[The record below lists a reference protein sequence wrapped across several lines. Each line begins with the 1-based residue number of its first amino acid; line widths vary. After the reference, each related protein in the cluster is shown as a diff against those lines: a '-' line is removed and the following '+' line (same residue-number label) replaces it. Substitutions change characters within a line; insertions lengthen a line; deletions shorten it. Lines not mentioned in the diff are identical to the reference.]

1 MREKKILGDYD
12 MNSFIAGF
20 ERVMMPV
27 AGKISS
33 NKYLLAMRD
42 AFSMLLPFII
52 VGSFFGIIEWVVIDP
67 WGTIMGA
74 NGLNLG
80 YTFTGLDQ
88 ASDAYK
94 QSSFVGTLQMYQGL
108 CNNVVTVGFGCF
120 SFLLVAAFAY
130 RLGGIWGGD
139 KFSTALTALGAYI
152 IITPQQVIGKAGDK
166 IGGFSLDYFGNKAVL
181 TAIIVATIASWL
193 FVKLS
198 KNERIRIKMPD
209 TVPPAVSQSFAV
221 LVPVL
226 AVLSVFTVFSTIIA
240 NGHFF
245 GKAALNDLI
254 YAIIQAP
261 LMGFSQGLGFSL
273 LYQFIVW
280 FFWWFGIHG
289 HNVTA
294 AIQNM
299 VYMPAQ
305 LANQAG
311 DASYIFSN
319 GFFEEL
325 TLLHVMGLVIAIF
338 IFSRKDNWRAV
349 AKLGAPAML
358 FNIQEPLAFGLPI
371 VLNPLLLVPYILAPI
386 ANTIIGWLALSA
398 GLVPIFKYV
407 VPWTMPAF
415 FGGLIGTGAIS
426 GGLLQLVCIAIDVCI
441 YAPFVI
447 VSNKMKDDDEVA
459 D

>member
-1 MREKKILGDYD
+1 MGSVI
-12 MNSFIAGF
+12 SGF
-20 ERVMMPV
+20 ERVMMPI
-27 AGKISS
+27 ASKISS

-52 VGSFFGIIEWVVIDP
+52 VGSFFGIIEWVLLDP
-67 WGTIMGA
+67 WGSVMGA

-80 YTFTGLDQ
+80 QKFTGLDTTG
-88 ASDAYK
+88 DAYK
-94 QSSFVGTLQMYQGL
+94 VTAFVGTLQMIQGL
-108 CNNVVTVGFGCF
+108 CNNVVNVGFGCF
-120 SFLLVAAFAY
+120 SFLLVACFSY
-130 RLGGIWGGD
+130 RLGQIWHGD
-139 KFSTALTALGAYI
+139 PFSTALTALGAYI
-152 IITPQQVIGKAGDK
+152 IITPQQVIAKSGEKL
-166 IGGFSLDYFGNKAVL
+166 GGFSLDYFGNKAVL
-181 TAIIVATIASWL
+181 TAIIVATVASWI

-198 KNERIRIKMPD
+198 RNEKIRIKMPE

-226 AVLSVFTVFSTIIA
+226 VTLALFTVFSTILSV
-240 NGHFF
+240 NQFL

-254 YAIIQAP
+254 YAVIQAP
-261 LMGFSQGLGFSL
+261 LMGFAQGFGFSI

-311 DASYIFSN
+311 DGHYIFSN

-325 TLLHVMGLVIAIF
+325 TLMHIMGLVIAIF
-338 IFSRKDNWRAV
+338 LFSKRDSWRAV
-349 AKLGAPAML
+349 AKLGFPAML
-358 FNIQEPLAFGLPI
+358 FNIQEPIAFGLPI
-371 VLNPLLLVPYILAPI
+371 VLNPLLLIPYILAPI
-386 ANTIIGWLALSA
+386 VNTVIGGIVLQL

-407 VPWTMPAF
+407 VPWTMPVF
-415 FGGLIGTGAIS
+415 FGGLIGTGSIS
-426 GGLLQLVCIAIDVCI
+426 GGLLQLVCLAADVVV
-441 YAPFVI
+441 YAPFVL
-447 VSNKMKDDDEVA
+447 VANKVKDDASEDEEEEEL
-459 D
+459 

>member
-1 MREKKILGDYD
+1 
-12 MNSFIAGF
+12 
-20 ERVMMPV
+20 MMPV

-52 VGSFFGIIEWVVIDP
+52 VGSFFGIIEWVVLDP
-67 WGTIMGA
+67 WGTIMGE

-80 YTFTGLDQ
+80 KSLSGGLTG
-88 ASDAYK
+88 DAYK
-94 QSSFVGTLQMYQGL
+94 VSSFVGTMQALQGL

-120 SFLLVAAFAY
+120 SFLLVAAFSY

-139 KFSTALTALGAYI
+139 KFSTALTSVGAFI
-152 IITPQQVIGKAGDK
+152 IITPQQIIGKAGDK
-166 IGGFSLDYFGNKAVL
+166 MGAFSLDYFGNKAVL
-181 TAIIVATIASWL
+181 TAIIVATVAAWI

-198 KNERIRIKMPD
+198 KNEKLRIKMPE

-221 LVPVL
+221 LVPVFVTL
-226 AVLSVFTVFSTIIA
+226 FTFTVFSTILS
-240 NGHFF
+240 NCQFL

-261 LMGFSQGLGFSL
+261 LMGFSQGIGVSI

-311 DASYIFSN
+311 DAAYVFSN
-319 GFFEEL
+319 GFFEAGL
-325 TLLHVMGLVIAIF
+325 MHIMGLVIAIF
-338 IFSRKDNWRAV
+338 IFSKKDSWRAV
-349 AKLGAPAML
+349 AKLGFPAML
-358 FNIQEPLAFGLPI
+358 FNIQEPIAFGLPI
-371 VLNPLLLVPYILAPI
+371 VLNPILLIPYILAPL
-386 ANTIIGWLALSA
+386 ANTVVGWLAISA

-407 VPWTMPAF
+407 VPWTMPLF
-415 FGGLIGTGAIS
+415 FEAAIGTGSVA
-426 GGLLQLVCIAIDVCI
+426 GGILQVVWLVMDVFI

-447 VSNKMKDDDEVA
+447 ASNKIKDEEA
-459 D
+459 EEEA